1 MKKLFVIMFVVILL
15 AGSVSA
21 FEFDNVGNYN
31 EETKTMTIK
40 NAFGLGED
48 LVDAKLNSENHEVIK
63 LLGYVKIAEVEVVG
77 KTDYGTFFNEMRS
90 YNVKDNLE
98 ELNINFDFKIRVN
111 ESYEF
116 SLWNQECDTCERT
129 LDRKE
134 IRYRDVLENTTLED
148 LEVKKDEKIIIE
160 IWTNVKDGD
169 YIEWIPNIAG
179 VNINQWAS
187 YEGSGGSVTTDGEY
201 TIHTYTSS
209 GTFNWTGATTEI
221 EVLVV
226 AGGGSGASEESA
238 YNGGAG
244 GAGGI
249 TNDSAFSISEGFYNI
264 TVGSGAT
271 APSGNTW
278 GTNGTNSSFDASSNF
293 NTFGGG
299 GGGYR
304 QSGACKNGLAGG
316 SGGGTAGCSGGS
328 TGGIGVVGQGK
339 NGGSSGGGANGAAGG
354 GGANEVG
361 ENAETPG
368 GDGGDGLGFSIFN
381 GTELFYGGG
390 GGGAGNSA
398 HGTGGKGGGGRGAKE
413 SEGLALNGN
422 VSTGGGGGGGNQGKG
437 GNGGSGIVIIRYLT
451 SVTISTINLDSPV
464 NNTNFTLTNNVVM
477 NATIF
482 DATNI
487 TNVTLYLNNVGN
499 ETNSTS
505 GINNTVWTFT
515 KNVGEGDTF
524 WTLEACNFLNVC
536 GNASEGQRMFNVNTI
551 PNIQYGAGVPVNEFN
566 STDNFFEVNATL
578 TENLFNN
585 ITFDLYNVNGA
596 LNRSVTFTNSSR
608 AKNWTNLIDSTYS
621 YNVTVATT
629 TNQFNSTGTRNIS
642 VDGTKPALNVFFPN
656 ETIAFHKINT
666 PLFVNWS
673 VNDTNLDACILEFQ
687 GVNTTETCINNQ
699 TTIDINN
706 SVNRSLT
713 FYANDTFGNINVTSV
728 SWNYR
733 LFQEKEEFVAAVLE
747 GASSV
752 FSINFTTNGSDIT
765 IGNLSYNLSGNI
777 GTIVSVGNSFEINR
791 TIIAPA
797 VNSESKESFFWE
809 ITQAGTF
816 TFSTDA
822 QNQTVTDFGIDSC
835 LVNTEVLYNFT
846 IVDERTQAKLVEA
859 TQNTTGDLNLQIF
872 NFGTNNVVANF
883 SNAYTSNGFS
893 VCLNDSLSGG
903 EEYGID
909 VEVQYSA
916 DDYASEFFHI
926 QNDTLNNADFFT
938 NITLYDLDDT
948 TSEEF
953 SISFKNQ
960 NFLAVGDAL
969 IQIQRK
975 YISEGIFRTVEIP
988 KTDSE
993 GETIAHLEVQ
1003 EVVYTFVV
1011 VKFGE
1016 VLGTFNDVRV
1026 DCNPLLQICKI
1037 NLNALSSHIETGDF
1051 ANLEDFSYTLTYD
1064 RLLRTIE
1071 SIFVIPSNTVASVSL
1086 NATLLDGLGTTQVC
1100 DKRAVSSGGTL
1111 TCVVPSSFG
1120 NASVFVKLSKN
1131 EVLQGSGTI
1140 SLKKDPSE
1148 IFGANLVFLTLFLY
1162 LTLIGLGISDSP
1174 MVMGVFLIF
1183 GAILGIALN
1192 LIDATGFIGKGA
1204 TVLWFFIAVF
1214 VVLIK
1219 GAKRN

>member
-1 MKKLFVIMFVVILL
+1 MEVHDVIQDGTKLK
-15 AGSVSA
+15 
-21 FEFDNVGNYN
+21 Y
-31 EETKTMTIK
+31 KW
-40 NAFGLGED
+40 
-48 LVDAKLNSENHEVIK
+48 IK
-63 LLGYVKIAEVEVVG
+63 LENNDIPQRDVRIGLKTYVGKDDYHDAIWKIAG
-77 KTDYGTFFNEMRS
+77 KK
-90 YNVKDNLE
+90 VK
-98 ELNINFDFKIRVN
+98 RHAT
-111 ESYEF
+111 
-116 SLWNQECDTCERT
+116 W
-129 LDRKE
+129 
-134 IRYRDVLENTTLED
+134 
-148 LEVKKDEKIIIE
+148 
-160 IWTNVKDGD
+160 
-169 YIEWIPNIAG
+169 
-179 VNINQWAS
+179 
-187 YEGSGGSVTTDGEY
+187 
-201 TIHTYTSS
+201 TSS
-209 GTFNWTGATTEI
+209 
-221 EVLVV
+221 L
-226 AGGGSGASEESA
+226 
-238 YNGGAG
+238 
-244 GAGGI
+244 
-249 TNDSAFSISEGFYNI
+249 D
-264 TVGSGAT
+264 VGLFQY
-271 APSGNTW
+271 W
-278 GTNGTNSSFDASSNF
+278 SFDQN
-293 NTFGGG
+293 
-299 GGGYR
+299 
-304 QSGACKNGLAGG
+304 SGTTANNNVT
-316 SGGGTAGCSGGS
+316 GGTAGTLTSSDPTWIAGKIGNGLDFTGATGKYMDMTGISS
-328 TGGIGVVGQGK
+328 TTNSYAFSFWIK
-339 NGGSSGGGANGAAGG
+339 NGGGRPNGVHILDVQTGRIEIKIATGELLNLGGA
-354 GGANEVG
+354 
-361 ENAETPG
+361 TPSTNY
-368 GDGGDGLGFSIFN
+368 DTMPDNWDTFIVINYDSDNSVAKVYFN
-381 GTELFYGGG
+381 GTQVGTEPAYTNKNLGGSIVLSERHSKDSG
-390 GGGAGNSA
+390 GTNAAYDEMGIWNR
-398 HGTGGKGGGGRGAKE
+398 TL
-413 SEGLALNGN
+413 SEAEISYLYND
-422 VSTGGGGGGGNQGKG
+422 
-437 GNGGSGIVIIRYLT
+437 GNGCAFGDGSCGVIYPT
-451 SVTISTINLDSPV
+451 VTLHAPV

-477 NATIF
+477 NGTLF
-482 DATNI
+482 DDTNI
-487 TNVTLYLNNVGN
+487 SIATLYLNDVGN
-499 ETNSTS
+499 ETNSTA
-505 GINNTVWTFT
+505 GINNSVYTFT
-515 KNVGEGDTF
+515 KNMGAGDTF
-524 WTLEACNFLNVC
+524 WTIEGCDFDNNC
-536 GNASEGQRMFNVNTI
+536 INASQIMFNVNTT

-566 STDNFFEVNATL
+566 STDNFFEVNVTI
-578 TENLFNN
+578 TEDLFQN
-585 ITFDLYNVNGA
+585 ITFDLYKNGA

-642 VDGTKPALNVFFPN
+642 VDGINPELNVFFPTG
-656 ETIAFHKINT
+656 TIAFHKINT

-673 VNDTNLDACILEFQ
+673 VNDTNLDTCILEFQ

-706 SVNRSLT
+706 SVNKSLT
-713 FYANDTFGNINVTSV
+713 FYANDTFGNTNVTSV

-747 GASSV
+747 GSSSV

-846 IVDERTQAKLVEA
+846 IVDERTQVKLVGA

-1064 RLLRTIE
+1064 RPSRTIE
-1071 SIFVIPSNTVASVSL
+1071 SIYTIPSSSVATVFL
-1086 NATLLDGLGTTQVC
+1086 NATLLDGLGTSQVC
-1100 DKRAVSSGGTL
+1100 SDQIVSSGGTL
-1111 TCVVPSSFG
+1111 TCVVPNSFG

-1140 SLKKDPSE
+1140 SLKQDPSD